1 MSETTQTELPA
12 KQPRAGWLT
21 ASSVRP
27 MNLDWHADR
36 SDMPELATLDQ
47 LAVEESIDLAAVRS
61 YRLGRVREQL
71 AAHSLDACVLVDP
84 VNIRYA
90 TGARNMQ
97 VFHSRNPAR
106 YLFVPQSGPVVLHE
120 FAGCAHLA
128 EGLETIDE
136 IRPAITA
143 SYAAAGDTI
152 ATVERAWASQVAA
165 LVREHCGPRAA
176 VGVERVNAGAALALR
191 DQGFHVSDAQAPVER
206 ARAVKSA
213 EELKCVR
220 ESVRATEVAVAR
232 LRAAMRPG
240 LSENE
245 LWSVLHQGVIALGGD
260 YIETRLLSSGSRTN
274 PWFQETGDR
283 RLGENELVALDT
295 DVVGCHGYYCDFSRT
310 FHTGPAEPTRRQRE
324 LYRVAHEQVHHN
336 VQLLRA
342 GMSFREYSK
351 RAWKIPERFVAN
363 RYFVSARGCGMTGEF
378 PYLYHSMDFE
388 QSGYDG
394 VIEPGMTLFVE
405 SYIGE
410 EGGAE
415 GVKLEEQCLVTESGL
430 EPLSRFPYEDS

>member
-1 MSETTQTELPA
+1 
-12 KQPRAGWLT
+12 
-21 ASSVRP
+21 

-36 SDMPELATLDQ
+36 SDLPELTLLDQ
-47 LAVEESIDLAAVRS
+47 LEAGEPIDLAAVRS
-61 YRLGRVREQL
+61 YRLRRVREQM
-71 AAHSLDACVLVDP
+71 ATHSLDACVLLDP

-143 SYAAAGDTI
+143 SYAAAGTTI

-191 DQGFHVSDAQAPVER
+191 DQGFGLFDAQAPLER

-220 ESVRATEVAVAR
+220 ASVRATELAVAR
-232 LRAAMRPG
+232 LRAAIRPG

-260 YIETRLLSSGSRTN
+260 YIETRLLSSGPRTN
-274 PWFQETGDR
+274 PWFQESSER

-310 FHTGPAEPTRRQRE
+310 FHTGPAEPPTRALPRRPRAGPPQHAAPARRHVVS
-324 LYRVAHEQVHHN
+324 RV
-336 VQLLRA
+336 LRA
-342 GMSFREYSK
+342 GVEDPGPLRRQPLLPLCQRLRHDRRVPLPLPRHGLRAVRLRRGHRARHDAVRRELH
-351 RAWKIPERFVAN
+351 RR
-363 RYFVSARGCGMTGEF
+363 
-378 PYLYHSMDFE
+378 
-388 QSGYDG
+388 
-394 VIEPGMTLFVE
+394 
-405 SYIGE
+405 
-410 EGGAE
+410 
-415 GVKLEEQCLVTESGL
+415 
-430 EPLSRFPYEDS
+430 

>member
-1 MSETTQTELPA
+1 
-12 KQPRAGWLT
+12 
-21 ASSVRP
+21 

-36 SDMPELATLDQ
+36 SDLPDLATLDQ
-47 LAVEESIDLAAVRS
+47 LELQEPIDLAAVRS
-61 YRLGRVREQL
+61 YRLGRVREQM
-71 AAHSLDACVLVDP
+71 AAQSVDACILLDP

-120 FAGCAHLA
+120 FTGCAHLA
-128 EGLETIDE
+128 EGLDTIDE

-143 SYAAAGDTI
+143 SYVAAGGAI
-152 ATVERAWASQVAA
+152 QAVESAWARQVAD

-176 VGVERVNAGAALALR
+176 VGVERVNAGAAQALR
-191 DQGFHVSDAQAPVER
+191 EEGFHLSDAQAPVER
-206 ARAVKSA
+206 ARAIKST

-220 ESVRATEVAVAR
+220 ASVRATEVAVAR

-260 YIETRLLSSGSRTN
+260 YVETRLLSSGPRTN
-274 PWFQETGDR
+274 PWFQETGER
-283 RLGENELVALDT
+283 RLGESELVALDT

-324 LYRVAHEQVHHN
+324 LYRTAHEQVHHN
-336 VQLLRA
+336 MELLRA
-342 GMSFREYSK
+342 GVSFRDYAD

-363 RYFVSARGCGMTGEF
+363 RYYLSAHGCGMTGEY
-378 PYLYHSMDFE
+378 PYLYHAMDFE
-388 QSGYDG
+388 ESGYDG
-394 VIEPGMTLFVE
+394 VLEPGMTLCVE

-410 EGGAE
+410 EGGRE
-415 GVKLEEQCLVTESGL
+415 GVKLEQQLLITEDGQELLSTFPF
-430 EPLSRFPYEDS
+430 EPALLGTPA

>member
-1 MSETTQTELPA
+1 
-12 KQPRAGWLT
+12 
-21 ASSVRP
+21 

-36 SDMPELATLDQ
+36 SDLPDLVLLDQ
-47 LAVEESIDLAAVRS
+47 LQVGEPIDLAAVRG
-61 YRLGRVREQL
+61 YRLGRVREQM
-71 AAHSLDACVLVDP
+71 AAHRLDACVLLDP

-106 YLFVPQSGPVVLHE
+106 YLFVALSGPVILHE
-120 FAGCAHLA
+120 FTGCAHLA

-143 SYAAAGDTI
+143 SYAAAGSAI
-152 ATVERAWASQVAA
+152 ATVERAWAEQVAA
-165 LVREHCGPRAA
+165 LVREHCGPRAS
-176 VGVERVNAGAALALR
+176 VGVERVNAGAVLALTE
-191 DQGFHVSDAQAPVER
+191 QGLQLADAQAPLER

-220 ESVRATEVAVAR
+220 ASVRATEVAVGR
-232 LRAAMRPG
+232 LRTAIRPG

-260 YIETRLLSSGSRTN
+260 YIETRLLSSGPRTN

-310 FHTGPAEPTRRQRE
+310 FHTGPEDPTPQQRE
-324 LYRVAHEQVHHN
+324 LYRVAHDQVHHN
-336 VQLLRA
+336 LQLLRA
-342 GMSFREYSK
+342 GTSFREYSE

-363 RYFVSARGCGMTGEF
+363 RYYLSAHGCGMTGEY
-378 PYLYHSMDFE
+378 PYLYHAMDFE

-394 VIEPGMTLFVE
+394 VIEPGMTLCVE

-410 EGGAE
+410 ENGSE
-415 GVKLEEQCLVTESGL
+415 GVKLEQQVLITANGQELLSTFPFESAL
-430 EPLSRFPYEDS
+430 LDRRA

>member
-1 MSETTQTELPA
+1 MD
-12 KQPRAGWLT
+12 
-21 ASSVRP
+21 
-27 MNLDWHADR
+27 LDWHGDR
-36 SDMPELATLDQ
+36 SDLPDLALLDQ
-47 LAVEESIDLAAVRS
+47 LAPREPIDLVAVRS
-61 YRLGRVREQL
+61 YRLARVRAQMEVQ
-71 AAHSLDACVLVDP
+71 SIDACVLLDP

-97 VFHSRNPAR
+97 VFHARNPAR

-143 SYAAAGDTI
+143 SYVAAGDAI
-152 ATVERAWASQVAA
+152 ATVEAAWAEQVAD
-165 LVREHCGPRAA
+165 LVREHCGVRAA

-191 DQGFHVSDAQAPVER
+191 DRGFALFDAQAPLER

-220 ESVRATEVAVAR
+220 ASVRATEVAVAR
-232 LRAAMRPG
+232 LRDAMRPG

-245 LWSVLHQGVIALGGD
+245 LWSILHQGVIAFGGD
-260 YIETRLLSSGSRTN
+260 YIETRLLSSGPRTN

-310 FHTGPAEPTRRQRE
+310 FHTGPDEPTRRQRE
-324 LYRVAHEQVHHN
+324 LYQVAHEQVHHN
-336 VQLLRA
+336 MELLRA
-342 GMSFREYSK
+342 GVSFRDYSQ
-351 RAWKIPERFVAN
+351 RAWTIPERFVAN
-363 RYFVSARGCGMTGEF
+363 RYYLSAHGCGMTGEY
-378 PYLYHSMDFE
+378 PYLYHSMDLDE
-388 QSGYDG
+388 SGYDG
-394 VIEPGMTLFVE
+394 VLEPGMTLCVE

-415 GVKLEEQCLVTESGL
+415 GVKLEQQLLITEDEPELLSSFPFETTLLGEQA
-430 EPLSRFPYEDS
+430 